1 MSIKLLA
8 SAWYKPDCASEGEE
22 YEIRGLTGIEA
33 LPVVNFFRAVAATAL
48 REKKKIDGM
57 ELQLPADLIEPIA
70 LAGILG
76 WRGVDDA
83 EGAKLAFDKERI
95 RELPWDRLDE
105 LVGEIMER
113 SMLTGAQVKNLSS
126 PSKSPKRR
134 KNSTA

>member
-8 SAWYKPDCASEGEE
+8 SVWFKPECASEGEE

-33 LPVVNFFRAVAATAL
+33 IPAVNFFRALAAKSL
-48 REKKKIDGM
+48 RDEKKIAAM

-70 LAGILG
+70 LAGILD

-83 EGAKLAFDKERI
+83 KGAKLAFDKERI

-113 SMLTGAQVKNLSS
+113 SMLSGAQVKNSSS